1 MYSNSFAVAVVNGYI
16 QPTTAA
22 TGATAYSS
30 PGQACAC
37 PPARPDKLHFCA
49 KLWGLVSPGKP
60 GAELCRR
67 AASLLC
73 R

>member
-1 MYSNSFAVAVVNGYI
+1 MFSNSFAVAVVNGYI
-16 QPTTAA
+16 QPAA
-22 TGATAYSS
+22 TQNSGYSS

-37 PPARPDKLHFCA
+37 PPARPDKLLFCA